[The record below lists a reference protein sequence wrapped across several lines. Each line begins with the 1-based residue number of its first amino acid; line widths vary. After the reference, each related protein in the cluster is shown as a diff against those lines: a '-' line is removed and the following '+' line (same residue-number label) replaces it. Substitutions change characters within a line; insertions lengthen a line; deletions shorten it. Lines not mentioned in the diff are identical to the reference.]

1 MARFRINAIPTAVA
15 EIVTGIILGKSLLD
29 TIKITSSVSL
39 LSNLGVILLMF
50 LSGMEINFDLFKKKD
65 LPESKQSK
73 INPAR
78 IAIMAFTAITITAFA
93 LAYILKLVGLFNDV
107 MLAMI
112 IFMTVAL
119 GVVIATLKEK
129 EILSRPIGQTIL
141 LTAVL
146 GEVIPLLLLTI
157 YASINGGWGRG
168 KGQVRV
174 ARSNRDLVHTQV
186 EQDKTDFDLN
196 VRKLVQQFRSEEHTS
211 ELQSRI

>member
-1 MARFRINAIPTAVA
+1 MDLSLFIVSLAALVIPIIMARFKINAIPTAVA
-15 EIVTGIILGKSLLD
+15 EIVTGIILGKSLLN

-65 LPESKQSK
+65 LPDTKPSSV
-73 INPAR
+73 NPAR
-78 IAIMAFTAITITAFA
+78 IAVFSFATITVMA
-93 LAYILKLVGLFNDV
+93 LILAEVLKLIRLFSDV

-146 GEVIPLLLLTI
+146 GEVIPLLLLTV
-157 YASINGGWGRG
+157 YASINGGNAG
-168 KGQVRV
+168 KLWLIILLFLV
-174 ARSNRDLVHTQV
+174 AIILLKRFLV
-186 EQDKTDFDLN
+186 
-196 VRKLVQQFRSEEHTS
+196 
-211 ELQSRI
+211 